1 MAIGVR
7 RRATWLVPLALAG
20 WLGGPL
26 GCEPEP
32 IDLVTPP
39 TPGTGGTTPYDGGP
53 DDAGADA
60 GDDAA
65 PPADAAPHP
74 VLVGLDPNP
83 RSPDGGPPG
92 AADLLEAELTC
103 RAVGVRAI
111 VLLEPWNQLGDET
124 IPALVARVASYRSK
138 GLTVVLNVAVVDR
151 KLDYRPVAVQSL
163 AWDASGTTDAL
174 AATLD
179 ALVPALGPDLGAL
192 VLGRETDRYVLEHA
206 DEATGLT
213 QFLALGVSHVGSMG
227 ASAPPVG
234 VGLSFAGSDP
244 PPSYQALLGLGALA
258 VYTYFPGI
266 GTPSVP
272 TDTSVSHDLDAM
284 ITLGA
289 ERPLVLEAAGLTSA
303 AALGSSPEQQRQFLD
318 ALFGALGARRAHF
331 AVVNVHE
338 LHDRTASGCA
348 AEAAAQGEPPDGSV
362 AAYACETGLRA
373 PDGGPK
379 PAWQGFVQG
388 AAAFASP

>member
-7 RRATWLVPLALAG
+7 RLAMWLVPLALG
-20 WLGGPL
+20 GLPCGPL

-32 IDLVTPP
+32 IDVVTPP
-39 TPGTGGTTPYDGGP
+39 PPGTGGSTPYDGGP
-53 DDAGADA
+53 DDAAVDA
-60 GDDAA
+60 GDDAE
-65 PPADAAPHP
+65 PPPDAAPHP

-92 AADLLEAELTC
+92 AAELLEAELTC
-103 RAVGVRAI
+103 RAVGVRTI
-111 VLLEPWNQLGDET
+111 VLLAPWNTLGDET
-124 IPALVARVASYRSK
+124 IPALGARVASYRSQ

-151 KLDYRPVAVQSL
+151 KLDYRPAAVQGL
-163 AWDASGTTDAL
+163 AWDAGGTTDAM

-179 ALVPALGPDLGAL
+179 ALVPALGADLGAL
-192 VLGRETDRYVLEHA
+192 VLGRETDRYVLEHP

-213 QFLALGVSHVGSMG
+213 QFLALGVSRVASMG
-227 ASAPPVG
+227 ADAPPVG
-234 VGLSFAGSDP
+234 VGLSFAGADP
-244 PPSYQALLGLGALA
+244 PASYQALLGLGALA
-258 VYTYFPGI
+258 VYTYLPGI
-266 GTPSVP
+266 GAPSVP
-272 TDTSVSHDLDAM
+272 SDTSVTHDLDAM

-289 ERPLVLEAAGLTSA
+289 GRPVVLEAAGLTSS

-331 AVVNVHE
+331 SVVNVHE
-338 LHDRTASGCA
+338 LHDGTASSCA

-373 PDGGPK
+373 PDGGAK